1 MMERINGKL
10 IMGALKYLESIQE
23 GNSISAIEYY
33 KQLYSDVMIEIIT
46 GPITTNSINIKDI
59 EDFVSKVN
67 QEFIESDNF
76 KQISEAIDSINN
88 ALKENKASNLYL
100 IEYKLF
106 DNYTVL
112 ISVVDRST
120 EDHIVEWCDN
130 GCILRCSKDGK
141 VASVILIELEPT
153 DDRKR
158 RYIPVFHELA
168 HAIISVEHQAYLGKV
183 IPDITDDEYLVFDEM
198 LIDLISI
205 NHLTGMPYGECIKEI
220 KYMGYQNEL
229 LSKEVDRI
237 CNELLEDFEKESK

>member
-1 MMERINGKL
+1 MERINGKL
-10 IMGALKYLESIQE
+10 IAGALNYLETIQE
-23 GNSISAIEYY
+23 GNSISTIDFY
-33 KQLYSDVMIEIIT
+33 KQLYSDVMIKIIT
-46 GPITTNSINIKDI
+46 GPITANGIDIKVI

-67 QEFIESDNF
+67 QEFIEGDNF
-76 KQISEAIDSINN
+76 KKISEAIQNINN

-100 IEYKLF
+100 LEYKVF

-141 VASVILIELEPT
+141 MASVILLELETT

-168 HAIISVEHQAYLGKV
+168 HAIISVEHQAYLDKV
-183 IPDITDDEYLVFDEM
+183 IPDITDEEYLVFDEI
-198 LIDLISI
+198 LIDLVSL
-205 NHLTGMPYGECIKEI
+205 NHLTGMPYTDCVKDL
-220 KYMGYQNEL
+220 KYRGYQTEL

-237 CNELLEDFEKESK
+237 CDEILEELEKENK

>member
-1 MMERINGKL
+1 MERINGKL
-10 IMGALKYLESIQE
+10 IAGALNYLETIQE
-23 GNSISAIEYY
+23 GNSISTIDFY
-33 KQLYSDVMIEIIT
+33 KQLYSDVMIKIIT
-46 GPITTNSINIKDI
+46 GPIIANSIDIKVI
-59 EDFVSKVN
+59 EDFVSKVK
-67 QEFIESDNF
+67 QEFIEGDKF
-76 KQISEAIDSINN
+76 KKMSEAIQNINN

-100 IEYKLF
+100 LEYKVF

-141 VASVILIELEPT
+141 MASVILLELETT

-168 HAIISVEHQAYLGKV
+168 HAIISVEHQAYLDKV
-183 IPDITDDEYLVFDEM
+183 IPDITDEEYLVFDEI
-198 LIDLISI
+198 LIDLISL
-205 NHLTGMPYGECIKEI
+205 NHLTGMSYTDCVKDL
-220 KYMGYQNEL
+220 KYRGYQTEL

-237 CNELLEDFEKESK
+237 CDEVLEELEKENK